1 MSSKINSKDIINKQ
15 KEKYSDSSWS
25 KFLLPEFDKPMYESM
40 MTKLIDN
47 VSKGRTFK
55 PAMKNW
61 FDDLNAITAEE
72 IKLVIISDVGLES
85 RSFINEDVLIYNLSR
100 TTIEDDLMV
109 ADWVDFNVGFI
120 EYLNQTRKDII
131 YMFVGLDA
139 NELARLV
146 SEDAKSSKI
155 YVPSMEELWDNVACN
170 IFKEKINALLK
181 YKDIDAINW

>member
-47 VSKGRTFK
+47 VSKGQTFK
-55 PAMKNW
+55 PAIKNW
-61 FDDLNAITAEE
+61 FDDLNDITTEK
-72 IKLVIISDVGLES
+72 IKLVIISDAGLES
-85 RSFINEDVLIYNLSR
+85 SSFANEEVLQYNLSR
-100 TTIEDDLMV
+100 TTIKNSLMI
-109 ADWVDFNVGFI
+109 ADWVDFNIGFV
-120 EYLNQTRKDII
+120 EYLNQARKDIV
-131 YMFVGLDA
+131 YMFVGVDA

-146 SEDAKSSKI
+146 SEESKSSKI
-155 YVPSMEELWDNVACN
+155 YIPDMEELWDDDACN

-181 YKDIDAINW
+181 YKDIDVINW